1 MCVKEW
7 AGQPKSF
14 IWVDFSGSHK
24 LGFSLADSD
33 YLRRRCLVYLLMNLG
48 KEQRIAL
55 GFWVKIVL

>member
-1 MCVKEW
+1 MKPRACRTCDYIIVCVCVCLKEW

-33 YLRRRCLVYLLMNLG
+33 YLRRRCLVRTCLN
-48 KEQRIAL
+48 
-55 GFWVKIVL
+55 